1 MSITVGFL
9 GLGSM
14 GSAIATRLMGA
25 GHPVTVWNR
34 SPGAAEPLVAAGATL
49 AASPA
54 EALSSSISFSMLA
67 DDAAAE
73 AVLSAE
79 NLAQGG
85 AGRIHVNMASI
96 SASAAERLE
105 GVARAAGVAYVAAP
119 VLGRPAVAAEGK
131 LNILVAGPDA
141 IVEQVEPLLALC
153 SVRRWRFGEEPRRAN
168 AVKIAMNFTILHALQ
183 AMAESITLVE
193 AQGVEATDL
202 IELMTGTLF
211 PGAIYSGY
219 GGMIAERRYSPPGFG
234 MPLGLKDLGLAQ
246 ALAAESG
253 VELPTAPVL
262 RERFTTAL
270 ADPSLAELDWSA
282 VAEVTR
288 RS

>member
-14 GSAIATRLMGA
+14 GSAIATRLMA
-25 GHPVTVWNR
+25 SGHPVTVWNR
-34 SPGAAEPLVAAGATL
+34 SSAAAEQLVAAGAIL
-49 AASPA
+49 AATPA
-54 EALSSSISFSMLA
+54 EALSADISFSMLA

-73 AVLSAE
+73 TVLSAD
-79 NLAQGG
+79 NLGAGG

-96 SASAAERLE
+96 STSAAERLE
-105 GVARAAGVAYVAAP
+105 GVARAAGVEYVASP

-131 LNILVAGPDA
+131 LNILVAGPDSA
-141 IVEQVEPLLALC
+141 VELVEPLLALC
-153 SVRRWRFGEEPRRAN
+153 SVRRWRFGDEPRQAN

-193 AQGVEATDL
+193 AHGVDAADL
-202 IELMTGTLF
+202 IELMTSTLF

-234 MPLGLKDLGLAQ
+234 MPLGLKDLGLAE
-246 ALAAESG
+246 ALAAEFG
-253 VELPTAPVL
+253 IELPSAPVL

-288 RS
+288 RR